1 MIIPTTSDI
10 RMLEKATHDAGYHH
24 YSITKKPSAMKS
36 YSRSHLV
43 PNPFLIVKNKQ
54 TNRILQVK
62 WVGDFQAVVKST
74 IAQIKDY
81 ETRCSK
87 LNTAKQ

>member
-24 YSITKKPSAMKS
+24 YSITKKPSSLKY
-36 YSRSHLV
+36 YSRNTLN
-43 PNPFLIVKNKQ
+43 PNPYLIVKHKQ

-62 WVGDFQAVVKST
+62 WVGDFQTVVKNTLS
-74 IAQIKDY
+74 QIQEY
-81 ETRCSK
+81 ETKFS
-87 LNTAKQ
+87 TES